1 MVLVTGDSDFGP
13 VFRRLREL
21 GKGVVGVGPT
31 SVLSTSVALSCHDFI
46 FTDDG
51 SGSRKRGMRA
61 GKNDR
66 GFPGVTGGGI
76 GVPAAGM
83 MGTRVMMPPQMLSA
97 RGGFRMRHQGFLP
110 MKAVYGLKPERLDS
124 WVSREER
131 SRATA
136 TLERGAAP
144 QIPGP
149 SDMMV
154 LRAAT
159 PGLRARG
166 PVDHAD
172 RRAATAGLR
181 GEGPIDNANRRA
193 APVSVKG
200 EGPVD
205 KTKRHAAPP
214 GLEAKGPVDLTAVV
228 YQTQPTP
235 QQHQQ
240 PQQPLPRQRLP
251 QHPLS
256 SQRSRTQS
264 PQASSST
271 IQRVVDGTNAN
282 VSTETPLLA
291 PGQLLI
297 PEMLTKTE
305 AAETGPPR
313 MSQGLS
319 SAVVEPAAAAAT
331 SSGVKVSQ
339 PRVSRTP
346 GACAG
351 AAAGSGANG
360 GDIRAQTGRTARN
373 SGLGAL
379 SVVRPSEKLYRHL
392 LALGSTTGDEVID
405 NGNVDGL
412 PSVWGNDLSE
422 VTLAKGLVSLAGACG
437 GSDDEQACAVAALEG
452 FVSNGEGG
460 EGGGGVSGGL
470 GREDAFCVA
479 RLLQRCGFL
488 SWIPDEQQWL
498 VTIPA
503 DMEVLRRRRD
513 EAMMEEL
520 LTKCQEAGV
529 PFEPSLASNL
539 LWSKESHTR
548 KWS

>member
-1 MVLVTGDSDFGP
+1 MVLVTGDSDFSP

-46 FTDDG
+46 FTDDR
-51 SGSRKRGMRA
+51 SSSRKRGVRA

-66 GFPGVTGGGI
+66 GFPGVSGG
-76 GVPAAGM
+76 GM
-83 MGTRVMMPPQMLSA
+83 MGARVMMPPQMLSA
-97 RGGFRMRHQGFLP
+97 RGGFRMRHQGFMP
-110 MKAVYGLKPERLDS
+110 VKGDYGLKPERLES

-131 SRATA
+131 SQATV
-136 TLERGAAP
+136 TLERGAAR
-144 QIPGP
+144 QSRGP
-149 SDMMV
+149 NDMMV
-154 LRAAT
+154 RRAAA
-159 PGLRARG
+159 PGLRVKG
-166 PVDHAD
+166 QVYNAD
-172 RRAATAGLR
+172 RRAATAGL
-181 GEGPIDNANRRA
+181 
-193 APVSVKG
+193 KG
-200 EGPVD
+200 EGPLD
-205 KTKRHAAPP
+205 KTKRHAAPS

-228 YQTQPTP
+228 YQTRPAP

-240 PQQPLPRQRLP
+240 PQQPLPRQPLP
-251 QHPLS
+251 HNLLS

-264 PQASSST
+264 HRASSST
-271 IQRVVDGTNAN
+271 SQRVADRTNAN

-305 AAETGPPR
+305 RTQTGPRPIPR

-319 SAVVEPAAAAAT
+319 SAAST
-331 SSGVKVSQ
+331 SSGVRVSQ
-339 PRVSRTP
+339 PSVSRTS

-351 AAAGSGANG
+351 AAAASGANG
-360 GDIRAQTGRTARN
+360 GDIRGHSGRTARN
-373 SGLGAL
+373 PGLGAL

-392 LALGSTTGDEVID
+392 LALGSSMGDGVID

-437 GSDDEQACAVAALEG
+437 GTDDEQARAVAALEG
-452 FVSNGEGG
+452 FVSNGE
-460 EGGGGVSGGL
+460 EGGDGGDGGGGGL
-470 GREDAFCVA
+470 GREDAFRVA

-498 VTIPA
+498 VTVPA

-513 EAMMEEL
+513 EAMIEEL

-529 PFEPSLASNL
+529 PFEPALASNI